1 MSTPPP
7 AGPGQPQDP
16 QGQYPAPQ
24 PPGPYQQGP
33 YQHGPYQGPYG
44 PAPYGGWN
52 PYPHQPEPPVNGFAI
67 AALVLGVL
75 CFLPAVGLVLGL
87 VALRQIKK
95 KGERGK
101 GMAIAGSVLS
111 SVGLALWAVAVPTG
125 AVADFWEGFKE
136 SAAGETLSVRKGQC
150 FDAPGGSLEGVT
162 YDLDV
167 VPCAGEHDGEVFAT
181 VTVPDGSFPGD
192 DHLTDMAEDKCYT
205 LQSGY
210 ALDAWAVPEHVDVYY
225 LTPTGQSWRLGDR
238 EITCIFGNTDGKGTL
253 TGSLRNDATTLD
265 ADQLAY
271 LETVCDLDA
280 VLEGE
285 PEAYAEDDLDANT
298 EWAAEVRDG
307 LAAQT
312 EALRGHTWP
321 AGAERPVTA
330 LMTELETA
338 RGHWAK
344 AATATDADTFY
355 EHYDAGYA
363 FYDGAKTIDVRE
375 ALGLDTSPPE
385 YDYED
390 DSGVGGGDGGGGD
403 GGGSDLDV

>member
-7 AGPGQPQDP
+7 PGPDQPQGP
-16 QGQYPAPQ
+16 GQYPAPQ
-24 PPGPYQQGP
+24 PPGQYQQGP
-33 YQHGPYQGPYG
+33 HQQGPYPQGPYQGPYG
-44 PAPYGGWN
+44 PAPHGAWS
-52 PYPHQPEPPVNGFAI
+52 PYPYQAEPPVNGIAI

-75 CFLPAVGLVLGL
+75 CFVPAVGLVLGL
-87 VALRQIKK
+87 VALGQIRK

-125 AVADFWEGFKE
+125 VVADFWEGFKE
-136 SAAGETLSVRKGQC
+136 GAAEETLSVQKGQC

-162 YDLDV
+162 YDLDI
-167 VPCAGEHDGEVFAT
+167 VPCRGEHDGEVFAT

-192 DHLTDMAEDKCYT
+192 ARLTAVAEDKCYT
-205 LQSGY
+205 LQSAY
-210 ALDAWAVPEHVDVYY
+210 ALDAWAVPEHVDLYY
-225 LTPTGQSWRLGDR
+225 LTPTEQSWRLGDR
-238 EITCIFGNTDGKGTL
+238 EITCIFGNTDGKGSL

-271 LETVCDLDA
+271 LESVRDLDA

-285 PEAYAEDDLDANT
+285 PEDYAEDDLDANT

-307 LAAQT
+307 VAAQT

-321 AGAERPVTA
+321 AGAEQPVAA
-330 LMTELETA
+330 LLKELDTA

-344 AATATDADTFY
+344 AASATDADTFY

-363 FYDGAKTIDVRE
+363 FYDGARTIDVRE

-390 DSGVGGGDGGGGD
+390 DSDAGGSDGGGG
-403 GGGSDLDV
+403 LDV